1 MQLNSPSDLFLYE
14 LSAMYDAETKSAQL
28 FGEVVGQI
36 QDPDLAQFVR
46 AQEQQSQQ
54 KIQNLE
60 ECFSALDT
68 QRQDVACLTV
78 DGMRAEFQ
86 AFYGRGPSA
95 ETMQLYALGS
105 AMRLAHLGIAGYR
118 ELVDKAVLMAEAEC
132 AQILQT
138 SLVQKEENAAILERI
153 GHEMSERVLAAV

>member
-28 FGEVVGQI
+28 FGEVAGQI
-36 QDPDLAQFVR
+36 QDPNLAQFVR

-68 QRQDVACLTV
+68 ERQDVACVTV
-78 DGMRAEFQ
+78 DGMRADFQ
-86 AFYGRGPSA
+86 AFLGQQPSV
-95 ETMQLYALGS
+95 EVMQLYTLGS
-105 AMRLAHLGIAGYR
+105 AMKLAHLGIASYR
-118 ELVDKAVLMAEAEC
+118 ELMDKAVLMAEAQC
-132 AQILQT
+132 AQVLQT
-138 SLVQKEENAAILERI
+138 NLVQKEENAATLERI
-153 GHEMSERVLAAV
+153 SHEIGERVMAVM

>member
-14 LSAMYDAETKSAQL
+14 LSAMYDAEAKSAQL
-28 FGEVVGQI
+28 FGEVIGQI
-36 QDPDLAQFVR
+36 QDPNLAEFVR
-46 AQEQQSQQ
+46 AQEEQCQQ

-68 QRQDVACLTV
+68 QREDVACLAV

-86 AFYGRGPSA
+86 AFYGRQPSP
-95 ETMQLYALGS
+95 ETTQLYALS
-105 AMRLAHLGIAGYR
+105 AAMRLAHLGIASYR

-138 SLVQKEENAAILERI
+138 SLVQKEENAATLERI